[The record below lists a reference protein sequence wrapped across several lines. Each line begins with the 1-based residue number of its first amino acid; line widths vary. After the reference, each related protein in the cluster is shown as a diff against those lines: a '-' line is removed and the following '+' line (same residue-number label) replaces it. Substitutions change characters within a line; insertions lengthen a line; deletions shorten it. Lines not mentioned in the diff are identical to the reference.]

1 MFERIKQFITY
12 IKLRFYLDILN
23 KEIIMEKYLDT
34 GERILIRFRKDEDVY
49 MLKRD
54 YDLFMETEEGKL
66 FEKDV
71 NEEGGKIII
80 LD

>member
-34 GERILIRFRKDEDVY
+34 GERILIRFKKDEDVY

-54 YDLFMETEEGKL
+54 YDLYMATEEGKL

-71 NEEGGKIII
+71 VEEGGKIVI

>member
-12 IKLRFYLDILN
+12 IKLRFYLDVLN
-23 KEIIMEKYLDT
+23 KEIIMEKYLDA

-54 YDLFMETEEGKL
+54 YDLYMTTEDGKL
-66 FEKDV
+66 FEKDII
-71 NEEGGKIII
+71 EEGGKIVI

>member
-1 MFERIKQFITY
+1 MFEGIKQFITY
-12 IKLRFYLDILN
+12 IKLRFYLDVLN
-23 KEIIMEKYLDT
+23 REIIMEKYLDT

-54 YDLFMETEEGKL
+54 YDLYMATEEGKL

-71 NEEGGKIII
+71 VEEGGKIVI

>member
-12 IKLRFYLDILN
+12 IKLRFYLDVLN
-23 KEIIMEKYLDT
+23 REIIMEKYLDT
-34 GERILIRFRKDEDVY
+34 GEKILIRFRKDEDVY

-54 YDLFMETEEGKL
+54 YDLYMETEEGKL

-71 NEEGGKIII
+71 VEEGGKIVI

>member
-54 YDLFMETEEGKL
+54 YDLYMATEEGKL

-71 NEEGGKIII
+71 VEEGGKIVI

>member
-12 IKLRFYLDILN
+12 IKLRFYLDVLN
-23 KEIIMEKYLDT
+23 REIIMEKYLDT

-54 YDLFMETEEGKL
+54 YDLYMATEEGKL

-71 NEEGGKIII
+71 VEEGGKIVI

>member
-23 KEIIMEKYLDT
+23 KEIIIEKYLDT

-54 YDLFMETEEGKL
+54 YDLYMVTEEGKL

-71 NEEGGKIII
+71 VEEGGKIVI

>member
-12 IKLRFYLDILN
+12 IKLRFYLDVLN
-23 KEIIMEKYLDT
+23 REIIMEKYLDT

-49 MLKRD
+49 MLRRD
-54 YDLFMETEEGKL
+54 YDLYMATEEGKL

-71 NEEGGKIII
+71 VEEGGKIVI

>member
-12 IKLRFYLDILN
+12 IKLRFYLDVLN

-54 YDLFMETEEGKL
+54 YDLYMATEEGKL

-71 NEEGGKIII
+71 VEEGGKIVI
-80 LD
+80 LY

>member
-71 NEEGGKIII
+71 NDEGRKIII
-80 LD
+80 LY

>member
-71 NEEGGKIII
+71 NDEGGKIII
-80 LD
+80 LY

>member
-12 IKLRFYLDILN
+12 IKLRFYLDVLN
-23 KEIIMEKYLDT
+23 REIIMEKYLDT

-54 YDLFMETEEGKL
+54 YDLYMATEEGRL

-71 NEEGGKIII
+71 IEEGGDIII
-80 LD
+80 LY

>member
-12 IKLRFYLDILN
+12 IKLRFYLDVLN
-23 KEIIMEKYLDT
+23 REIIMEKYLDT
-34 GERILIRFRKDEDVY
+34 GEKILIRFRKDEDVY

-71 NEEGGKIII
+71 NEEGGKIVI

>member
-34 GERILIRFRKDEDVY
+34 GERILIRFKKDEDVY
-49 MLKRD
+49 MLKKD
-54 YDLFMETEEGKL
+54 YDLYMETEEGKL
-66 FEKDV
+66 FEKDII
-71 NEEGGKIII
+71 EEGGKIVI

>member
-12 IKLRFYLDILN
+12 IKLRFYLDVLN

-54 YDLFMETEEGKL
+54 YDLYMVTEEGKL

-71 NEEGGKIII
+71 VEEGGKIII

>member
-71 NEEGGKIII
+71 NDEGGKIVI

>member
-12 IKLRFYLDILN
+12 IKLRFYLDVLN
-23 KEIIMEKYLDT
+23 REIIMEKYLNT

-71 NEEGGKIII
+71 NDVGRKIII
-80 LD
+80 LY